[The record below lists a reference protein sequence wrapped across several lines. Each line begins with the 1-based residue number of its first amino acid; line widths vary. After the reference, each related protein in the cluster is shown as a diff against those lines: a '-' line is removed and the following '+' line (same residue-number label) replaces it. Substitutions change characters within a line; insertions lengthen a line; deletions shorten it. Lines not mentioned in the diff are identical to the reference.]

1 MKRIAWVTLGW
12 LAILATAQA
21 ASFDCAK
28 AGTKLEKLIC
38 ANPQISGLD
47 EELDKAYKSA
57 LNNDKTNSEQLVA
70 SQRNWLRTTRNKC
83 PDETCIIQAYFAR
96 IKEVNDLTP
105 QDPLADSKI
114 TCEEMKKFPDIIFQE
129 GIDLGSGHGSPTE
142 VDYHCPDSLASL
154 PYVTKLRALAETIR
168 SEDGPQLCTGSIIHA
183 HWRYYHF
190 DLARAGYAPNLIE
203 HEHENDSDVLKYF
216 EQWSWESPYNNKLY
230 KEFFSEFNKAL
241 PHLAEHYRK
250 NFHFTVQ
257 ESQKVARAALMIIA
271 GRAAGSFPASILH
284 ERSELIELA
293 HNEKSTLPDLKRALA
308 ALPQDQS
315 SKDQAYYALKIALY
329 SNKPEPFIST
339 LTSYIGKA
347 RNNEIEIGDESALFA
362 TLVNRHY
369 VELLLDNGESID
381 YANSFGKTALY
392 YAIQFNDRELVTTL
406 LRRGANVNHT
416 YMSAKEL
423 NPSNDSCGAD
433 TYIKHT
439 KRTPLM
445 HAAQNS
451 DVTMIQLLLTN
462 GARLNEV
469 DEIGFSAFD
478 YAIMG
483 AKPEN
488 TAYLKSVGGRLS
500 NPIYPSDATNQA
512 LPISVPSSSSGTPT
526 NGYINKL
533 AISSQRPDILVASV
547 IPYDKL
553 VPEEN
558 HGLYIFSISNPGQPQ
573 PLAHFPL
580 IKPSDFAL
588 SPDGKTA
595 YVMNMGFIGAPIDRK
610 YGILVIDI
618 SNPAAPRLA
627 DYIEGDFMTM
637 HLSHG
642 GKRLYLQE
650 RDLTTSPSRGLLVF
664 STEQEKPKLLCS
676 NPFGETKYNRRLF
689 AYSFAT
695 FPDEALIA
703 INEQLGGVYLY
714 DVSNSCNAK
723 KLLQTSDKEF
733 GNPIIGY
740 AHRTIITVGGGVA
753 SYKVADTLTKIS
765 SWSGSAGN
773 LYINNQLGIL
783 AATFGNEVA
792 LSTLDAAG
800 GFLPAARYSFGVD
813 IGSMIL
819 ASTGWLYVGT
829 NGKLISARTSYGK

>member
-1 MKRIAWVTLGW
+1 MKRFAWVILGW

-28 AGTKLEKLIC
+28 AETVPEKLIC
-38 ANPQISGLD
+38 TNPKISELD
-47 EELDKAYKSA
+47 DELDKAYKYILNGSPSGSA
-57 LNNDKTNSEQLVA
+57 QLVLA
-70 SQRNWLRTTRNKC
+70 QRSWLKTKRNKC
-83 PDETCIIQAYFAR
+83 QNEACLIQAYSTR
-96 IKEVNDLTP
+96 IKEINDL
-105 QDPLADSKI
+105 DPLADSNI
-114 TCEEMKKFPDIIFQE
+114 TCEEMRKFPDIVFQE
-129 GIDLGSGHGSPTE
+129 GIDLGSGHGSPTA
-142 VDYHCPDSLASL
+142 VDYRCPESLASL

-203 HEHENDSDVLKYF
+203 HEHDSDVLKYF

-230 KEFFSEFNKAL
+230 KEFFSEFDKAL
-241 PHLAEHYRK
+241 PVLAEHYRK
-250 NFHFTVQ
+250 QFHFSVQ
-257 ESQKVARAALMIIA
+257 ESQKLARAALMIIA
-271 GRAAGSFPASILH
+271 DRAAGTFPASILN
-284 ERSELIELA
+284 EPSELIDVA
-293 HNEKSTLPDLKRALA
+293 HSEKSTLSDLKSVLA
-308 ALPQDQS
+308 NLPQEQD

-329 SNKPEPFIST
+329 SNKPEAFISM

-347 RNNEIEIGDESALFA
+347 QNNEIEVGDESALFA
-362 TLVNRHY
+362 TLANRHF
-369 VELLLDNGESID
+369 VELLLNKGESID

-392 YAIQFNDRELVTTL
+392 YAIQFNDHELVSTL

-416 YMSAKEL
+416 YKSAKEL
-423 NPSNDSCGAD
+423 NPDNDSCGAD

-451 DVTMIQLLLTN
+451 DVEMLKLLLKN
-462 GARLNEV
+462 GARLNDV
-469 DEIGFSAFD
+469 DEIEFSAFD

-488 TAYLKSVGGRLS
+488 TAYLKAIGGRLS
-500 NPIYPSDATNQA
+500 NPIYPSDAANQE
-512 LPISVPSSSSGTPT
+512 LPISVPSSSSSVLT

-533 AISSQRPDILVASV
+533 AISPQRPGILVASI

-553 VPEEN
+553 VPDEN
-558 HGLYIFSISNPGQPQ
+558 HGLYIFSILNPNQPQ

-595 YVMNMGFIGAPIDRK
+595 YVMNMGFNGAPVDRK
-610 YGILVIDI
+610 YGLLVIDI
-618 SNPAAPRLA
+618 SNPATPRLIDFIA
-627 DYIEGDFMTM
+627 GDFMTM
-637 HLSHG
+637 HLSYG

-650 RDLTTSPSRGLLVF
+650 RDLPSSPSRGLMVF
-664 STEQEKPKLLCS
+664 STEQEKANLLCS
-676 NPFGETKYNRRLF
+676 NPFGETKYKRRPF

-703 INEQLGGVYLY
+703 INEQMGGVNLY
-714 DVSNSCNAK
+714 DVTNSCNAK
-723 KLLQTSDKEF
+723 KLLQTSDEKL

-740 AHRTIITVGGGVA
+740 AHRTVITVGGGVA
-753 SYKVADTLTKIS
+753 SYKIADTLTKIS
-765 SWSGSAGN
+765 SWSGSASN

-800 GFLPAARYSFGVD
+800 GFLPTARYSFGVN
-813 IGSMIL
+813 IGSMVL

-829 NGKLISARTSYGK
+829 NGKLISVRTSYVK